1 MAGYNLSPI
10 LAGFLVGALYQ
21 VMVIFGVHGALGAIA
36 FIQLANGE
44 PMFLGFMLGTTFTQT
59 AVVFA
64 IWLKTKDKK
73 LKSVALPAIISGIF
87 GVTEPAIYGVTL
99 PRIKFFIISCIG
111 AGLTGAYLGLTN
123 TLLWQLT
130 GLGIFTI
137 PGFIGGTVPTGTIMM
152 NVMISLAIGIGFSF
166 ILTYVLYKDEVK
178 RTEEGEEKDKK
189 KYNVTVLAPMKGKA
203 EDLSKAED
211 EAFALGT
218 LGDGMVIMP
227 VEGKVFAPVDGTVTT
242 LFPTLHAIGITGD
255 SGVEVLIHI
264 GINTVNMKGKGFHA
278 HIKQD
283 DHVSKGQLLMEV
295 DLKEIDKAGFSAQ
308 TPIIITNSKDMMDIL
323 KTDKKEVEH
332 TDTLMTVLF

>member
-1 MAGYNLSPI
+1 M
-10 LAGFLVGALYQ
+10 
-21 VMVIFGVHGALGAIA
+21 
-36 FIQLANGE
+36 
-44 PMFLGFMLGTTFTQT
+44 
-59 AVVFA
+59 
-64 IWLKTKDKK
+64 
-73 LKSVALPAIISGIF
+73 PAMITGIF
-87 GVTEPAIYGVTL
+87 GVTEPAIYGVTH
-99 PRIKFFIISCIG
+99 PRIKFFIISSIG
-111 AGLTGAYLGLTN
+111 AGLTGAYLGFTD

-152 NVMISLAIGIGFSF
+152 NVLISLAIGIGFSF
-166 ILTYVLYKDEVK
+166 VLTYILYKDEEVK
-178 RTEEGEEKDKK
+178 TEEGVRMKEEKDRN
-189 KYNVTVLAPMKGKA
+189 KYNDAVLAPMKGRA
-203 EDLSKAED
+203 AGLSEAED

-255 SGVEVLIHI
+255 SGVEVLIHV
-264 GINTVNMKGKGFHA
+264 GINTVNMNGKGFCA

-295 DLKEIDKAGFSAQ
+295 DLKEIEKAGFSAQ
-308 TPIIITNSKDMMDIL
+308 TPVIITNSQDMMDVL
-323 KTDKKEVEH
+323 KTDKKEVEC